1 MASLLALVLIIY
13 TRDTRDRVRN
23 NFIKHIFID
32 NMKKLLSLC
41 MFVLVS
47 LSLFAQEIK
56 VTGNVRDAQTGEEL
70 IGVSVVEAGT
80 TNGTVSDLDGNF
92 TMKVQSGKKL
102 QISYIGY
109 STKEISAKA
118 NMGTIVLEPEAVVLQ
133 DVTITGQMAKQ
144 SITPVAVS
152 QVTALEIEE
161 RLGNAEFPEVLKN
174 TPGVHAN
181 GNGGGWGD
189 SEIWMRGFDNT
200 NVATMINGVPMN
212 DMEGGT
218 VYWSNWQGLSDVT
231 SVMQTQRGMG
241 ASKVSA
247 PSVGGTINIIT
258 KGIDAKRGGSFS
270 YSMGNDGANKIAFS
284 VSTGLMDNGW
294 AITVMGSKSWGDGYI
309 QGTGYSGYSY
319 FANISKRINDNHQ
332 LSLTGFGAPQGH
344 WQRPSGSSGALTLEE
359 WNKVKKYMTD
369 GMDYRRYNPAYGYA
383 NNGQQKGTNYNQ
395 YHKPQ
400 ISLNHVW
407 QIDYKS
413 SLSTS
418 LYTSIGRGFGYT
430 AEAGAFADGV
440 SYTDL
445 TRGAYNGVLTDK
457 FRRED
462 GTFDYGAVEDL
473 NAASDGGSQ
482 LIIAENRNYH
492 NWYGLVSTYNNKFL
506 DCLDLTAGVDLRY
519 YQGIH
524 TAVISDLMS
533 GDYFVDA
540 TRVNSVK
547 AENNANRNDDA
558 WTYEKLNVGDV
569 VYRDYTGHVMQEGA
583 FATLEYSRNQLSAF
597 VNGSFSYTNY
607 WRVDRFYY
615 DEEHQRS
622 ETIGFAGGT
631 IKGGLNYKFNAHNNV
646 FVNAGYISRAPKFNG
661 AFATSNTSHAINHNA
676 VNEKIASVEVGYGFQ
691 NEYVN
696 VLANGYYTRWMD
708 KTMSRQVTLETQAN
722 GYVNMTGVNA
732 QHMGL
737 EFEVK
742 ARPAKWVELNAMLSL
757 GDWRWKGEDV
767 IGYIYDEH
775 GNPVTSKGE
784 ITTAYCTDEGQEH
797 AWAKINLQNI
807 RVGGQAQ
814 TTANLGVTF
823 KPFKGFRVGGEYTL
837 YDRNYSYYSFSGSNL
852 SVGKTVQVVEPYRC
866 PVGGVLDVRASYS
879 FEIGSLRATL
889 AANMTNLLDQH
900 YIEKAW
906 SANTVSTVIT
916 ENTKDNIYFFYNKGR
931 QWNIRLK
938 LNF

>member
-1 MASLLALVLIIY
+1 MKHFLTCILLTLMSISLW
-13 TRDTRDRVRN
+13 
-23 NFIKHIFID
+23 
-32 NMKKLLSLC
+32 
-41 MFVLVS
+41 
-47 LSLFAQEIK
+47 AQNK
-56 VTGNVRDAQTGEEL
+56 VTGTIKDEATGEEL
-70 IGVSVVEAGT
+70 IGVSVLEKGT
-80 TNGTVSDLDGNF
+80 TNGTVTDLDGNF
-92 TMKVQSGKKL
+92 SISVKSGAVL
-102 QISYIGY
+102 QLSYVGY
-109 STKEISAKA
+109 TTKEVHAKA
-118 NMGTIVLEPEAVVLQ
+118 NMGLITLSAEAVTLE
-133 DVTITGQMAKQ
+133 DVTITGQMAQVSK
-144 SITPVAVS
+144 TPVAVS

-161 RLGNAEFPEVLKN
+161 RLGGGEFPEVLKN

-181 GNGGGWGD
+181 GQGGGWGD

-247 PSVGGTINIIT
+247 PSVGGTINIVT
-258 KGIDAKRGGSFS
+258 KGIDAKRGGMMM

-284 VSTGLMDNGW
+284 LSTGLMKSGW
-294 AITVMGSKSWGDGYI
+294 AITVMGSRSWGNGYI
-309 QGTGYSGYSY
+309 QGTGYEGYSY
-319 FANISKRINDNHQ
+319 FANISKRLSENHQ

-344 WQRPSGSSGALTLEE
+344 WQRPSGSSGALTLAE
-359 WNKVKKYMTD
+359 WNKVKAYMKD
-369 GMDYRRYNPAYGYA
+369 GMDYRRYNPAYGYGSDGKQRGA
-383 NNGQQKGTNYNQ
+383 NYNQ

-430 AEAGAFADGV
+430 AEASPYSEYAY
-440 SYTDL
+440 SDL
-445 TRGAYNGVLTDK
+445 TRGAYNGVLTTT
-457 FRRED
+457 FRRAD
-462 GTFDYGAVEDL
+462 GTFDYGMVENI
-473 NAASDGGSQ
+473 NAASESGSQ

-492 NWYGLVSTYNNKFL
+492 NWYGLVSTYTNRFFE
-506 DCLDLTAGVDLRY
+506 CLDLTAGVDLRY

-533 GDYFVDA
+533 GKYFIDA
-540 TRVNSVK
+540 TRANSVSE
-547 AENNANRNDDA
+547 ANNIHRADPN
-558 WTYEKLNVGDV
+558 WTYQKQTVGDI

-583 FATLEYSRNQLSAF
+583 FATMEYSKDKLSAF
-597 VNGSFSYTNY
+597 LNGSFSYTSY

-631 IKGGLNYKFNAHNNV
+631 IKGGVNYAFNPFNNV
-646 FVNAGYISRAPKFNG
+646 FLNAGYISRAPKFNG
-661 AFATSNTSHAINHNA
+661 AFMTSNTSHAFNRNA
-676 VNEKIASVEVGYGFQ
+676 VNEKIASVELGYGFH

-696 VLANGYYTRWMD
+696 VQANGYYTRWMD
-708 KTMSRQVTLETQAN
+708 KTMSKSTTLDNQEN
-722 GYVNMTGVNA
+722 GYINMTGVNA

-737 EFEVK
+737 EFEFK
-742 ARPAKWVELNAMLSL
+742 TRPAKWVEINAMLSL
-757 GDWRWKGEDV
+757 GDWRWKGEEV
-767 IGYIYDEH
+767 TGYIYDEH
-775 GNPVTSKGE
+775 GNAVTSNGTV
-784 ITTAYCTDEGQEH
+784 TTPGCTEEGMEH
-797 AWAKINLQNI
+797 AWAKVNLEDI
-807 RVGGQAQ
+807 HVGGQAQ

-823 KPFKGFRVGGEYTL
+823 KPFKGFRIGGEYTL

-852 SVGKTVQVVEPYRC
+852 TVGKTVNIVEPYRC
-866 PVGGVLDVRASYS
+866 PVGGSMDLRASYS

-889 AANMTNLLDQH
+889 AGNVTNVLNQH

-906 SANTVSTVIT
+906 SASTVSQSIA

-931 QWNIRLK
+931 QWNLRLK
-938 LNF
+938 INF